1 MTDNLSPEDRSRCMS
16 HIRSQGMKP
25 ERVVRSI
32 VHRAGYRFRLHR
44 RDLPGK
50 PDLVL
55 PRHHAIIFVN
65 GCFWHWH
72 PDPACPIAGLP
83 KSNLDYWRPKLARTR
98 DRDREHEAALT
109 DLGWRVF
116 TVWECGLRDLDATSC
131 AIERFIESGEFDRLP
146 SEARHLRSTDAL

>member
-25 ERVVRSI
+25 ERAVRSI

-44 RDLPGK
+44 PDLPGK

-55 PRHHAIIFVN
+55 RRHRAVIFVN

-83 KSNLDYWRPKLARTR
+83 KSNLDYWRPKFARTR
-98 DRDREHEAALT
+98 ARDREHEAALT
-109 DLGWRVF
+109 ARGWRVL
-116 TVWECGLRDLDATSC
+116 TVWECELRDLEAASDT
-131 AIERFIESGEFDRLP
+131 ILTFIGS
-146 SEARHLRSTDAL
+146 AR

>member
-1 MTDNLSPEDRSRCMS
+1 MTDNLSAEDRSRCMS
-16 HIRSQGMKP
+16 HIRSRGMKP

-55 PRHHAIIFVN
+55 PRHRAVIFVN

-72 PDPACPIAGLP
+72 PDTACPIAGLP

-98 DRDREHEAALT
+98 DRDREHESALT
-109 DLGWRVF
+109 GLGWRVL
-116 TVWECGLRDLDATSC
+116 TVWECELRDLEAASDT
-131 AIERFIESGEFDRLP
+131 ILTFIG
-146 SEARHLRSTDAL
+146 STRAA